1 MDDLGIVI
9 SIKDLEDRYQLSRS
23 NVYNRINSLK
33 AKGYNLEPQK
43 LGSRS
48 FFSGDQV
55 VILDRLHEHLRQG
68 DDLKTFPD
76 PDGRVVL
83 ARPIERPVEC
93 PVGHSPETTDGA
105 IDRLSITLGIASL
118 VEAIASKIVA
128 INSEPAAD
136 QLANLRTL
144 QEACDRGWLLS
155 SSQLKALLCLKTLSG
170 AVIQRYGFTF
180 TRSGKNGSQSAW
192 RISK

>member
-1 MDDLGIVI
+1 MDDLGIVT

-55 VILDRLHEHLRQG
+55 VILDRLHDHLRQG

-83 ARPIERPVEC
+83 ARPIERPIEC
-93 PVGHSPETTDGA
+93 PTGHSPETTDGA
-105 IDRLSITLGIASL
+105 LDRLSVTLGIASL
-118 VEAIASKIVA
+118 VDAIAGKVA
-128 INSEPAAD
+128 AIAREPAAD
-136 QLANLRTL
+136 QLVNLRTL

-155 SSQLKALLCLKTLSG
+155 SSQLKPLLGLKTLSG
-170 AVIQRYGFTF
+170 ASFQRHGFTF
-180 TRSGKNGSQSAW
+180 TRCGKNGGQSAW
-192 RISK
+192 KISQ